1 MTGKFKVIPINI
13 SGSFFFFF
21 WQILKTVVNSHENSR
36 KCNVL
41 TSKNNLG
48 EKKKKKT
55 KLEDSHFPI
64 SNLLQSNN
72 NQYHVILAQGQT

>member
-1 MTGKFKVIPINI
+1 MKIQGNAM
-13 SGSFFFFF
+13 F
-21 WQILKTVVNSHENSR
+21 WPAKTIL
-36 KCNVL
+36 
-41 TSKNNLG
+41 G
-48 EKKKKKT
+48 KKKKKT

>member
-13 SGSFFFFF
+13 SGSFFFF
-21 WQILKTVVNSHENSR
+21 LADT
-36 KCNVL
+36 
-41 TSKNNLG
+41 KNCCKFTWKFKEMQCSDQQKQSWG
-48 EKKKKKT
+48 KKKKKT

-64 SNLLQSNN
+64 SNLLQSNS